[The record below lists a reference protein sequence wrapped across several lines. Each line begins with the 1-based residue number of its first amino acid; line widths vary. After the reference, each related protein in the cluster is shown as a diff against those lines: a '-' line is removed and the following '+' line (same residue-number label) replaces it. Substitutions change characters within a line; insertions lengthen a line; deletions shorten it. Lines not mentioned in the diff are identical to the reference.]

1 MMKKIHRMARY
12 WMYGAKGDLSGS
24 VFGSIPCFER
34 ARRKQMCVV
43 SIVSQPM
50 KVAIET

>member
-1 MMKKIHRMARY
+1 MKKIHKMARY
-12 WMYGAKGDLSGS
+12 WMYGAKGDFSGR
-24 VFGSIPCFER
+24 VLGSIPCFES
-34 ARRKQMCVV
+34 ARRKQIWVV